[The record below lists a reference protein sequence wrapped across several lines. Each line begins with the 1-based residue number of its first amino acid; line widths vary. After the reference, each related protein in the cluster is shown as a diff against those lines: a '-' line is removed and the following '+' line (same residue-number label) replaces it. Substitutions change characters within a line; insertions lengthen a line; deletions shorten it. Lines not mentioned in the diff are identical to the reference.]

1 MADLEKRFIVYVITP
16 SGDDAFDFEMVHAI
30 TAHEMK
36 EIAAIEDGC
45 YPLVDSE
52 ELALLYSQLETKAHE
67 LAIQK
72 FWDRN
77 PDASDDAFNDYQ
89 VIVDIG

>member
-16 SGDDAFDFEMVHAI
+16 SGDDAFDFEMSHAV
-30 TAHEMK
+30 TEHEMK
-36 EIAAIEDGC
+36 EIEAIENVGC
-45 YPLVDSE
+45 PLVDNE
-52 ELALLYSQLETKAHE
+52 ELAILYSQLEEKAYE